1 MPFCYNEDMNTLYLV
16 TGASG
21 HLGTVLCGR
30 LLKQDRRVRTLTLPG
45 EEGYVP
51 EGIEI
56 ITGDVTDPSSM
67 EPFFEHEQDEEII
80 VLHCAG
86 IVTIASKT
94 NPLVHRVNVEGTRN
108 VLEMALKHEAK
119 KVVYVCS
126 VHALVEAEEGETRE
140 TDVYHPE
147 LIDDQ
152 YGKSKAEAGNIA
164 LDFHKMGLDVNII
177 MPSGIFG
184 PGDIRRNNH
193 MIRAI
198 EAMAKGY
205 IPVSLEGGF
214 DFVDVRD
221 VAEGI
226 ITCADK
232 GRSGEPYILSGHY
245 LTVKDILKEVNKAC
259 SRKTLGI
266 EFPYAFVK
274 PFGPL
279 LEKIGKRI
287 GTGKPL
293 ITPYSLAILNT
304 NGHFSHEKAKTD
316 LGYEPRPAEESI
328 KDMID
333 EIGN

>member
-1 MPFCYNEDMNTLYLV
+1 METLYLV

-21 HLGTVLCGR
+21 HLGTILCSKLLEQGR
-30 LLKQDRRVRTLTLPG
+30 KVKALILPG
-45 EEGYVP
+45 EEKYAV
-51 EGIEI
+51 EGIET

-67 EPFFEHEQDEEII
+67 EPFFKHGKDEEII

-94 NPLVHRVNVEGTRN
+94 DPLVYRVNVEGTRN
-108 VLEMALKHEAK
+108 ILEMSLKHKAR

-126 VHALVEAEEGETRE
+126 VHALVEAEEGETKE

-147 LIDDQ
+147 LIADQ

-164 LDFHKMGLDVNII
+164 LDYFGQGLDVNII

-184 PGDIRRNNH
+184 PGDYRRNNH

-205 IPVSLEGGF
+205 IPVSLQGGF

-221 VAEGI
+221 VADGI
-226 ITCADK
+226 IACAEK
-232 GRSGEPYILSGHY
+232 GRPGEPYILSGHY
-245 LTVKDILKEVNKAC
+245 LTVADILDEINSVC
-259 SRKTLGI
+259 SRRTLGI
-266 EFPYAFVK
+266 EIPYWLVK

-279 LEKIGKRI
+279 AETIGKYL
-287 GTGKPL
+287 GKGKPL
-293 ITPYSLAILNT
+293 VTPYSLAILNT
-304 NGHFSHEKAKTD
+304 NGHFSHEKATAD
-316 LGYEPRPAEESI
+316 LGYEPRSVSESI
-328 KDMID
+328 IDMIV
-333 EIGN
+333 EINEQ